1 MDQQDSY
8 VAMALKQAWHK
19 FKEYMCVDFALCLFS
34 ILNFGK
40 YGLRLL
46 SSGWDVI
53 QVTLIGIEQFAAKQG
68 WIAKLFT
75 KLTGSARL
83 YVILDRVFLAVG
95 LIMDIGS
102 LISTIYDMH
111 NGSIS
116 AVALK
121 LQEKVADLQRERE
134 IWKHILDNNIPCEN
148 D

>member
-1 MDQQDSY
+1 MGCY
-8 VAMALKQAWHK
+8 
-19 FKEYMCVDFALCLFS
+19 
-34 ILNFGK
+34 
-40 YGLRLL
+40 
-46 SSGWDVI
+46 SGC
-53 QVTLIGIEQFAAKQG
+53 IEQFAAKQG
-68 WIAKLFT
+68 WIAKRFT

-95 LIMDIGS
+95 LIMDIGI